1 MEDRLLHYYE
11 QELTFLRKMG
21 QEFAQEYPN
30 VAGSLQLEAGK
41 GEDPHVERLLEGFAF
56 LAARIHHKLDDEF
69 PELTN
74 ALLSILY
81 PHFLAPVPSMSI
93 VQFVPDPMQGK
104 LTSGY
109 TIDRE
114 TLLYSRPVKGTQ
126 CRFRTCYPTTIWPI
140 EVVSAQLESP
150 DSQPLGVSV
159 QSTIRLTLQ
168 CQGGLTFEDLEL
180 ERLRF
185 YLHGENVLVHA
196 LYELLLNNSLLLS
209 EQCGV
214 LVRGKVESGKTKTI
228 ELPPHSLQPVGFQE
242 DEGLLP
248 YTPQSFVGYRL
259 LQEYF
264 TFPKKFLFVDLLG
277 LDAVCRAGFGDTIDL
292 IILLDRVPHLEQAVD
307 AGVFRLGCTPIINLF
322 NHIAEPIRI
331 DHTQHEYRVIPDVRR
346 QEAMEV
352 YSINSVTCTSPH
364 RELVEPVLPLY
375 SLQHASLDSPQKIF
389 WYAKRRSS
397 ERKGDDGTEL
407 YLSLVDLNFH
417 PSQPG
422 ADTLTLHTT
431 CTNRDLPGRLP
442 TLSEEGGYFE
452 LEGSAPLSRIR
463 YLVKPTK
470 TLRPPIGGA
479 SQWRLIS
486 HLSLNYLSLIEGGED
501 AFREILKLY
510 DYAGTASVRQQIAGI
525 TNVSSRSVVRR
536 PIGMGWNGFCRGLEV
551 SLVFDEEK
559 YVGGSVFLFA
569 SVLEKFL
576 ALYTSLNSF
585 VELVA
590 KTTQREVP
598 LRRWPPRAGNQ
609 ILL

>member
-21 QEFAQEYPN
+21 QEFSQEYPN

-93 VQFVPDPMQGK
+93 VQFVPDPLQGK

-109 TIDRE
+109 TLE
-114 TLLYSRPVKGTQ
+114 KGTLLYSRPVKGTQ
-126 CRFRTCYPTTIWPI
+126 CRFRTCYPTTIWPL
-140 EVVSAQLESP
+140 EVISAQLEPP
-150 DSQPLGVSV
+150 DRLPLGVSA
-159 QSTIRLTLQ
+159 QSTIRITLQ
-168 CQGGLTFEDLEL
+168 CQGGLTFQDLEL
-180 ERLRF
+180 DRLRF
-185 YLHGENVLVHA
+185 YLHGENLLAHA
-196 LYELLLNNSLLLS
+196 VYELLLNNALLLS

-214 LVRGKVESGKTKTI
+214 LVRGKLESGKTHTL
-228 ELPPHSLQPVGFQE
+228 ELPPQSLQPVGFQE

-248 YTPQSFVGYRL
+248 YTPRSFVGYRL
-259 LQEYF
+259 LQEFF

-277 LDAVCRAGFGDTIDL
+277 LERVCQAGFGDTIDL
-292 IILLDRVPHLEQAVD
+292 IIPLDRVPHLDQSVD
-307 AGVFRLGCTPIINLF
+307 AGVFRLGCTPIVNLF
-322 NHIAEPIRI
+322 EHIAEPIRI

-346 QEAMEV
+346 QEAMEI
-352 YSINSVTCTSPH
+352 YSINSVTCTSPNQ
-364 RELVEPVLPLY
+364 ELVEPVLPLY
-375 SLQHASLDSPQKIF
+375 SLQHTALDAGKKTF
-389 WYAKRRSS
+389 WYAKRQPS
-397 ERKGDDGTEL
+397 ERKDDEGTEL
-407 YLSLVDLNFH
+407 YLSMVDLNFH

-422 ADTLTLHTT
+422 SDTLTLHTT

-442 TLSEEGGYFE
+442 PLSDEGGYFE

-470 TLRPPIGGA
+470 TLRPPLGGG

-486 HLSLNYLSLIEGGED
+486 HLSLNYLSLLEGGED

-525 TNVSSRSVVRR
+525 THVSSRSVVRR
-536 PIGMGWNGFCRGLEV
+536 PTGMGWNGFCRGLEV
-551 SLVFDEEK
+551 TMTFDEEK
-559 YVGGSVFLFA
+559 YVGSSVFLFA

-585 VELVA
+585 VEMVA
-590 KTTQREVP
+590 RTTQREVP
-598 LRRWPPRAGNQ
+598 LRKWPPRAGNQ
-609 ILL
+609 ILV

>member
-93 VQFVPDPMQGK
+93 VQFVPDPLQAK

-109 TIDRE
+109 TIE
-114 TLLYSRPVKGTQ
+114 KGTLLYSRPVKGTQ
-126 CRFRTCYPTTIWPI
+126 CRFRTCYPTTLWPI
-140 EVVSAQLESP
+140 EVVSAQLEPP
-150 DSQPLGVSV
+150 DQLPLGLSA
-159 QSTIRLTLQ
+159 QSSIRITLQ
-168 CQGGLTFEDLEL
+168 CQGGVTFQDLDL
-180 ERLRF
+180 KCLRL
-185 YLHGENVLVHA
+185 YLHGENILAHG
-196 LYELLLNNSLLLS
+196 LYELLLNNTFLLN
-209 EQCGV
+209 EQSGV
-214 LVRGKVESGKTKTI
+214 LVKGKMESGKTQTL
-228 ELPPHSLQPVGFQE
+228 ELPPQSLQPVGFQE

-248 YTPQSFVGYRL
+248 YTQRSFVGYRL
-259 LQEYF
+259 LQEFF
-264 TFPKKFLFVDLLG
+264 TFPKKFLFVDVVG
-277 LDAVCRAGFGDTIDL
+277 LERVCHAGFGDTIDL
-292 IILLDRVPHLEQAVD
+292 IILLDRVPHLDQSVD
-307 AGVFRLGCTPIINLF
+307 AGVFRLGCTPIVNLF
-322 NHIAEPIRI
+322 EHIAEPIRI

-346 QEAMEV
+346 QEAMEI
-352 YSINSVTCTSPH
+352 YAINSVTCTSPH
-364 RELVEPVLPLY
+364 QELVEPVLPLY
-375 SLQHASLDSPQKIF
+375 SLQHSGVDNGPKTF
-389 WYAKRRSS
+389 WYAKRQPS
-397 ERKGDDGTEL
+397 ERKNDEGTEL
-407 YLSLVDLNFH
+407 YLSLVDLH
-417 PSQPG
+417 LQPSQPSS
-422 ADTLTLHTT
+422 DTLTLHTT
-431 CTNRDLPGRLP
+431 CTNRDLPGKLP
-442 TLSEEGGYFE
+442 PLSEEGGYFE

-470 TLRPPIGGA
+470 TLRPPIGGG

-486 HLSLNYLSLIEGGED
+486 HLSLNYLSLLEGGED

-510 DYAGTASVRQQIAGI
+510 DYTGTASVRQQIAGI
-525 TNVSSRSVVRR
+525 IRVSSRSVVRR
-536 PIGMGWNGFCRGLEV
+536 PAAMGWNGFCRGVEV
-551 SLVFDEEK
+551 TMVFDEEK
-559 YVGGSVFLFA
+559 YVGSSVFLFA

-590 KTTQREVP
+590 RTTQREVP
-598 LRRWPPRAGNQ
+598 LRKWPPRAGNQ
-609 ILL
+609 VLL